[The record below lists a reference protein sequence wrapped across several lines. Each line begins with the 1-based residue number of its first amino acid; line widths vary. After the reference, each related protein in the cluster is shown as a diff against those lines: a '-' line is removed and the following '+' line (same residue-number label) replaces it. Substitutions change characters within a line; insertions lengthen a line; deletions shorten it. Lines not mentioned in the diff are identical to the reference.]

1 MNLERKTSIIVLLT
15 AAGLMANLYAVDRYL
30 LLRSYLELERV
41 QTRDAMQRTKVA
53 LANDI
58 ADLSKTANDYA
69 EWDRMYEF
77 MKHPAYIK
85 QEFVNDTLQGLKIS
99 IVLVTDVSG
108 KTVFAKGYDQLRNLE
123 VRVPAELEAQL
134 TADPW
139 VQRELT
145 TLSSAS
151 GILILPDG
159 PIMIAASP
167 ILTSNRKGPIRGVLV
182 IVRNLDGRAA
192 KSLKDVSLTSLLIT
206 PISSPQLPPDFR
218 SAEDRMESGDEVT
231 YVHPLNDAS
240 VAGYA
245 LLKDIHGDPA
255 LMIRVETARAVYQRG
270 LTSLQHLFV
279 ALSLASLMFGLTTT
293 LLLRHIV
300 LAPLTH
306 LNKEVGRIRKQK
318 TLSERIEV
326 EGHDEIA
333 GLGRAINDMLG
344 ALQTSGELERMNEA
358 LRKEVNERQQAER
371 AREEATTLA
380 LLAAAIGGSLTKA
393 TNLRAGLQ
401 QSTNAFVRLLDVPL
415 ARVWTRNEAGNML
428 ELEASAG
435 LYTHLDGP
443 HLRVPVGATRIGQVA
458 ELRSPLVSNDVLGA
472 FAGYPLIVEDVVVGV
487 LAVLSRRRLS
497 DAALEC
503 FSSVADQIA
512 QFIRRMRVEEALQ
525 SSNEHFQQLFATIP
539 IPVWLRD
546 QSGGHFLEVNDA
558 AIQRYGYS
566 REEFLAMKITD
577 ILAPNETPESGLAQA
592 IDQKNVPLRQKHRVR
607 GGQFIDVEVTAHS
620 VEFTE
625 VPALLVAAQDVT
637 ERNRMEVELLHGQ
650 KLQAVGALAAGVAH
664 EINTP
669 IQFVG
674 DNVRFLRDAFVDLS
688 RLLKKYDALYAGI
701 LQGASHGRLIAEVEE
716 TRKQADLE
724 FLNEEIPPALEQT
737 LDGVSRVATIVQA
750 LKSFSHLDLGREKKG
765 ADLNAAIQS
774 TIEVARN
781 ELKYVAEVE
790 TDFSEMPLIDC
801 HLGDLNQVFLNLLL
815 NAAHSIGD
823 VVGGTSNRGRIQV
836 KTRIDATPDGD
847 WAVVAIS
854 DTGKGIPEEVR
865 SRIFEPFF
873 TTKQV
878 GKGSGQ
884 GLALARAIVV
894 EKHGGTLTFVTQV
907 GAGTTFYVR
916 IPAKSPGT
924 SASAAVAAG
933 E

>member
-15 AAGLMANLYAVDRYL
+15 AAGLMASLYAVDRYL

-41 QTRDAMQRTKVA
+41 QTRDAMERTKVA

-69 EWDRMYEF
+69 AWDRMYEF
-77 MKHPAYIK
+77 MKHPADIK
-85 QEFVNDTLQGLKIS
+85 TEFGNDTLQGLKIS

-108 KTVFAKGYDQLRNLE
+108 KTVYVKGYDRLRNLE
-123 VRVPAELEAQL
+123 VPVPAELEAQL
-134 TADPW
+134 AADPW
-139 VQRELT
+139 VQRERT
-145 TLSSAS
+145 NLSSAS
-151 GILILPDG
+151 GILVLSDG
-159 PIMIAASP
+159 PVMIAASP
-167 ILTSNRKGPIRGVLV
+167 ILTSTRNGPIRGVLV
-182 IVRNLDGRAA
+182 IARNLDRRAV
-192 KSLKDVSLTSLLIT
+192 KGLKDVGLTSLLIT
-206 PISSPQLPPDFR
+206 PIPRLPADLR
-218 SAEDRMESGDEVT
+218 SAEDRMELGDEAT
-231 YVHPLNDAS
+231 YVHPQSDAS

-255 LMIRVETARAVYQRG
+255 LMVRVETARAVYQRG
-270 LTSLQHLFV
+270 LTSLQYLFF

-300 LAPLTH
+300 LAPLTY

-318 TLSERIEV
+318 TLSELIEV

-344 ALQTSGELERMNEA
+344 ALRTSSELERMNEA
-358 LRKEVNERQQAER
+358 LRKEVNERLQAER

-401 QSTNAFVRLLDVPL
+401 QSTDAFVRLLDVPL

-435 LYTHLDGP
+435 LYTHVDGP
-443 HLRVPVGATRIGQVA
+443 HLRVPVGATRIGRVA
-458 ELRSPLVSNDVLGA
+458 ELRSPLVTGDVLAA

-487 LAVLSRRRLS
+487 LAVFSHQRLTE
-497 DAALEC
+497 AALEC

-577 ILAPNETPESGLAQA
+577 ILAPDETPESGLAQA
-592 IDQKNVPLRQKHRVR
+592 IDQNNVPLKQKHRVR

-637 ERNRMEVELLHGQ
+637 ERNRMESELLHGQ

-688 RLLKKYDALYAGI
+688 GLLKKYDALYAGI
-701 LQGASHGRLIAEVEE
+701 LQGASHDRLIAELEE

-750 LKSFSHLDLGREKKG
+750 LKSFSHVDLGREKKG

-781 ELKYVAEVE
+781 
-790 TDFSEMPLIDC
+790 
-801 HLGDLNQVFLNLLL
+801 
-815 NAAHSIGD
+815 
-823 VVGGTSNRGRIQV
+823 
-836 KTRIDATPDGD
+836 
-847 WAVVAIS
+847 
-854 DTGKGIPEEVR
+854 
-865 SRIFEPFF
+865 
-873 TTKQV
+873 
-878 GKGSGQ
+878 
-884 GLALARAIVV
+884 
-894 EKHGGTLTFVTQV
+894 
-907 GAGTTFYVR
+907 
-916 IPAKSPGT
+916 
-924 SASAAVAAG
+924 
-933 E
+933 